1 MSYLNTLAAADV
13 ASTDMSW
20 AQVIVLS
27 IVQGL
32 TEFLPISSSG
42 HIRIMS
48 ELFWGH
54 DAGASFTAVIQLGT
68 EIAVLFFFARDIFSI
83 AVDWVRGLF
92 NKDERN
98 FNYRMGWM
106 VIVGTIPVSVLG
118 FLGKDYIREAL
129 RNLWITATVLIL
141 FSFVFILA
149 ERIGSKKRGYDDLT
163 MRDAIVMGLA
173 QCLALIPGVSRSGGT
188 ISAGLFVG
196 LNREVAAR
204 FSFLLAIPAV
214 FASGIFSLPDAFAP
228 QAGQAASGAQLLIGS
243 VIAFAVGYASI
254 AWFLKFVSSNSFSW
268 FAVYRIPA
276 GLVVMALLAAGI
288 LAP

>member
-1 MSYLNTLAAADV
+1 
-13 ASTDMSW
+13 
-20 AQVIVLS
+20 
-27 IVQGL
+27 
-32 TEFLPISSSG
+32 
-42 HIRIMS
+42 
-48 ELFWGH
+48 
-54 DAGASFTAVIQLGT
+54 
-68 EIAVLFFFARDIFSI
+68 
-83 AVDWVRGLF
+83 
-92 NKDERN
+92 
-98 FNYRMGWM
+98 
-106 VIVGTIPVSVLG
+106 
-118 FLGKDYIREAL
+118 
-129 RNLWITATVLIL
+129 
-141 FSFVFILA
+141 
-149 ERIGSKKRGYDDLT
+149 
-163 MRDAIVMGLA
+163 MGLA

>member
-1 MSYLNTLAAADV
+1 MACLIRTSAI
-13 ASTDMSW
+13 STTAWGGWLLWVPFRCLCWVSW
-20 AQVIVLS
+20 AKTTFVK
-27 IVQGL
+27 
-32 TEFLPISSSG
+32 PC
-42 HIRIMS
+42 
-48 ELFWGH
+48 
-54 DAGASFTAVIQLGT
+54 
-68 EIAVLFFFARDIFSI
+68 
-83 AVDWVRGLF
+83 
-92 NKDERN
+92 
-98 FNYRMGWM
+98 
-106 VIVGTIPVSVLG
+106 
-118 FLGKDYIREAL
+118 
-129 RNLWITATVLIL
+129 ATYGSPQR
-141 FSFVFILA
+141 FFILA

-254 AWFLKFVSSNSFSW
+254 AWFLKFVSSW